1 MSPLCS
7 LFQTDSNKSFE
18 WDKFFYECGAEERSH
33 SIEEFFYECGA
44 EGRSHS
50 IGVASSEEPD
60 ASFILADKR
69 LMRKVS
75 PLLH

>member
-1 MSPLCS
+1 MAFPNFRAPALFSPGFLHLPAALAMSDVAPSKPEYSEEKGVVTQGSES
-7 LFQTDSNKSFE
+7 L
-18 WDKFFYECGAEERSH
+18 
-33 SIEEFFYECGA
+33 
-44 EGRSHS
+44 
-50 IGVASSEEPD
+50 ASSEEPD